1 MAGAFN
7 NPIRIPVKRSRW
19 LLAGISLSH
28 GGAICLLWPVVL
40 PVGLKIIFLLMT
52 CVSFIY
58 SIHKYLYYFDNNCP
72 IELFLN
78 NEDEWFLTIRRD
90 KTYEVQLHAEHYV
103 HPWLVVLLFRTETCN
118 HTIILT
124 PDMIHP
130 DVFRRLRVRLRYKKN
145 RM

>member
-7 NPIRIPVKRSRW
+7 TPVRIPVKLSRW
-19 LLAGISLSH
+19 LLAGISLAH
-28 GGAICLLWPVVL
+28 GGAVCLLWSVAL

-52 CVSFIY
+52 CISFIN
-58 SIHKYLYYFDNNCP
+58 SMHKHLYFLDDNRP
-72 IELFLN
+72 VELFLN
-78 NEDEWFLTIRRD
+78 NEDEWFLTTRKD
-90 KTYEVQLHAEHYV
+90 ETYEVQLHAEHYV
-103 HPWLVVLLFRTETCN
+103 HPWLVVLLFRTEARK